1 MKFYTHG
8 SGKQQ
13 QLMTYTTVKDHIV
26 QFIQKTYKN
35 GQDIAI
41 SLRNLRKID
50 LMGERPR
57 RGELTSP
64 DANEARMEQSGLAI
78 IYQAPITRYIERVE
92 TLDQNLTRA
101 YALIYS
107 TYCNRTLQNRIEE
120 HPNFE
125 TTIRD
130 NPIELLKVIQIL
142 MHNPVRALSN
152 SRLCPDFQ
160 KESI

>member
-26 QFIQKTYKN
+26 KFVQKTYKN

-41 SLRNLRKID
+41 SLRNLQKVH
-50 LMGERPR
+50 LTGERLR

-64 DANEARMEQSGLAI
+64 DANKARMEQISLDIVYHA
-78 IYQAPITRYIERVE
+78 QLTRYIERVE

-107 TYCNRTLQNRIEE
+107 TYCNGTLQNRIEE

-125 TTIRD
+125 T
-130 NPIELLKVIQIL
+130 VI
-142 MHNPVRALSN
+142 
-152 SRLCPDFQ
+152 
-160 KESI
+160 